1 MLFIPKNKLTYA
13 LCNSTKNICI
23 VLVYVRH
30 KFVSQCIV
38 RPSKQACL
46 TWSGAALNTLS
57 SLKKCLNSLKNC
69 RIFFLYTYSTLS
81 NILNTLRY
89 STLCL
94 LFFFSFFSSTFLPIL
109 LLLYLLSPFF
119 SCFVLPNHPLFSIFL
134 SLFYVPFLI
143 CLWLLSLHHV
153 CDNFKLETVEVETF

>member
-13 LCNSTKNICI
+13 LCNSSKNICI

-94 LFFFSFFSSTFLPIL
+94 LFFL
-109 LLLYLLSPFF
+109 LLLFLYVSAHSASSLPSFSFLFMFCFAQPPTVFYFF
-119 SCFVLPNHPLFSIFL
+119 VIVLRTFFNLFVVI
-134 SLFYVPFLI
+134 VPTPR
-143 CLWLLSLHHV
+143 V
-153 CDNFKLETVEVETF
+153 